1 MVDQKIEPAGKT
13 IPVGGDAISRIV
25 IFSIIFAILTFPLF
39 SGYAIFRS
47 TGMTFHDSLKI
58 SALCV
63 CILGFFYFLFYWIFQ
78 YRSRGILVIDCGR
91 NKKQSFYFF
100 TCGLCLTLGMILKS
114 DFSFVNFI
122 GVENTIL
129 VFPLLF
135 CLFLATGRLQVLEN
149 GIWAYIALV
158 RWKEIESY
166 SWGEDSEL
174 ILNTKWRWLGKS
186 GASRSVCILCCDLR
200 AAVDV
205 VLQQYVPSHSGL
217 GDNDMREAMDKE

>member
-25 IFSIIFAILTFPLF
+25 FFSINFVILSFPF
-39 SGYAIFRS
+39 FCGYAITRS
-47 TGMTFHDSLKI
+47 TGMTFNDSLKI
-58 SALCV
+58 SALLCAYF
-63 CILGFFYFLFYWIFQ
+63 GFFYFLFYWIFQ

-91 NKKQSFYFF
+91 NKKQSVCFF
-100 TCGLCLTLGMILKS
+100 TCGLCLILGMILKS
-114 DFSFVNFI
+114 DFSFVNLI

-129 VFPLLF
+129 VFPFLF

-186 GASRSVCILCCDLR
+186 GASRSVCIISCDLR

-217 GDNDMREAMDKE
+217 GNHDVRESMDK